1 MLHLNKDTEFTDVES
16 EMIISDTLKK
26 MTDLTNELSKVTR
39 KAKVNYIVISEQI
52 AKEINK
58 LQWNKN

>member
-26 MTDLTNELSKVTR
+26 MTHLTNELSKVTR

>member
-26 MTDLTNELSKVTR
+26 MTDLTNELSKVTS

>member
-16 EMIISDTLKK
+16 EIIISDSIKK
-26 MTDLTNELSKVTR
+26 MTDLTNELSKVTS
-39 KAKVNYIVISEQI
+39 KAKANYIVISEQI

>member
-39 KAKVNYIVISEQI
+39 KTKVNYIVISEQI

>member
-16 EMIISDTLKK
+16 EMIISDTVKK

-39 KAKVNYIVISEQI
+39 KAKANYIIVSEEISKI
-52 AKEINK
+52 FN
-58 LQWNKN
+58 NM